1 MAPGVFGP
9 VEIAGG
15 VFPSEY
21 KAALIQKKNGVN
33 RILLPWRPGRLYTRY
48 GYDDQKYVLLD
59 LIDSILGTPDVRF
72 HAPDMVDAYY
82 DGVPGGR
89 LIQLVN
95 LTGFSGVSVHEPVPV
110 HDITVDVPAC
120 DGQYALDLRTGK
132 EIPVEY
138 REGRLLLH
146 LPVLKDYAAV
156 LLPEEKNT

>member
-1 MAPGVFGP
+1 LSSTVCISSVRSCFCRT
-9 VEIAGG
+9 EWLT
-15 VFPSEY
+15 
-21 KAALIQKKNGVN
+21 ALIQKKNGVK
-33 RILLPWRPGRLYTRY
+33 RILLPWWPGRLYTRY

-120 DGQYALDLRTGK
+120 DGQCALDLRTGK

-146 LPVLKDYAAV
+146 MPVLKDYAAV